1 MIAARN
7 WPWSGIILL
16 IIMFTVMFGPIITV
30 IIWAFAE
37 QWRYP
42 NLLPTQWGFRFWK
55 VMLSRETVIG
65 PVLTSL
71 AIATV
76 STSLTALI
84 CWPAAF
90 AFARINFPGRQVFLF
105 AFLAANAVPKFA
117 LYLAIAFVFLKL
129 HLIGTFWG
137 VVIAQMLAGLLYM
150 IWIPTAALRAIPPA
164 LEEAGFDLGASRLRV
179 FLEITLPQALPA
191 LAASYILA
199 FVAILFEVDS
209 AVLIGAPTITTMPA
223 LLLQLSAQVIV
234 QEAAI
239 LCVMIWVPCLVLLL
253 LSRRLMSSQG
263 IAQGLGA

>member
-1 MIAARN
+1 
-7 WPWSGIILL
+7 
-16 IIMFTVMFGPIITV
+16 
-30 IIWAFAE
+30 
-37 QWRYP
+37 
-42 NLLPTQWGFRFWK
+42 
-55 VMLSRETVIG
+55 
-65 PVLTSL
+65 
-71 AIATV
+71 
-76 STSLTALI
+76 
-84 CWPAAF
+84 
-90 AFARINFPGRQVFLF
+90 
-105 AFLAANAVPKFA
+105 
-117 LYLAIAFVFLKL
+117 
-129 HLIGTFWG
+129 
-137 VVIAQMLAGLLYM
+137 
-150 IWIPTAALRAIPPA
+150 LRAIPPA